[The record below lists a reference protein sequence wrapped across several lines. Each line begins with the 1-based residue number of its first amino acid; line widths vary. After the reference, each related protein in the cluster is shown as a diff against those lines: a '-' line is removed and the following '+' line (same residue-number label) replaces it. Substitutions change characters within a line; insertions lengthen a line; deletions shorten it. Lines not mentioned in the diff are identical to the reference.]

1 MLIHS
6 WPRAPH
12 VVCSRSGW
20 GVRALQTISPGAF
33 IIEYVGEVIDD
44 AELSARMRT
53 ASATG
58 QHSYYIMELGQG
70 LYVDA
75 RTKGNMARLLNSS
88 CQPNCETQKWTDA
101 ATGEQRIGIFAKREI
116 APGEVCCRFL
126 PRGSAGKRSQHN
138 VSVAR
143 LLFHSVCVQCSVP
156 YMCQCDKNQ
165 WWWWWWWWW
174 WWLVTWAVTP
184 A

>member
-1 MLIHS
+1 
-6 WPRAPH
+6 
-12 VVCSRSGW
+12 
-20 GVRALQTISPGAF
+20 
-33 IIEYVGEVIDD
+33 VGEVIDD

-126 PRGSAGKRSQHN
+126 SRGAPGN
-138 VSVAR
+138 GVSTKS
-143 LLFHSVCVQCSVP
+143 LLCVCCFTLRVCAVFRALHVP
-156 YMCQCDKNQ
+156 
-165 WWWWWWWWW
+165 
-174 WWLVTWAVTP
+174 L
-184 A
+184 